1 YITEGQNLKLKG
13 EWVIHPQ
20 FGNQFKVEICEEIVP
35 DTVAGIE
42 RYLSSGIISGIG
54 PVTAKKIVKKFG
66 EETLNILDN
75 NIERL
80 TEIEGIGKKKIEIIY
95 DSYIKQNEVRNIMMF
110 FQNYGVTPN
119 QCMKVYKR
127 FGENS

>member
-1 YITEGQNLKLKG
+1 MNNNDGMKRLGEIFMQEIQGFIEDILLKMMKWICSSKIRKKKELITIVGCMPYITEGQNLKLKG

-54 PVTAKKIVKKFG
+54 PVTAKK
-66 EETLNILDN
+66 LW
-75 NIERL
+75 
-80 TEIEGIGKKKIEIIY
+80 KIWR
-95 DSYIKQNEVRNIMMF
+95 RNIKYIR
-110 FQNYGVTPN
+110 Q
-119 QCMKVYKR
+119 
-127 FGENS
+127 

>member
-1 YITEGQNLKLKG
+1 M
-13 EWVIHPQ
+13 
-20 FGNQFKVEICEEIVP
+20 
-35 DTVAGIE
+35 
-42 RYLSSGIISGIG
+42 
-54 PVTAKKIVKKFG
+54 KKFG

-110 FQNYGVTPN
+110 FKITELHLINA
-119 QCMKVYKR
+119 
-127 FGENS
+127 